1 VTLREGELESAAD
14 MEQALRAGD
23 VDSAELVERA
33 LRRAEAWQPSI
44 NAFSQELW
52 SDQAM
57 DEAGRIDR
65 TSLRERPRLAG
76 VPIVVKDLFDVA
88 GMETSGCCAAYR
100 GTVAERD
107 SPVIERIRGAGLVM
121 IGKANQHELAAGG
134 TNLVSACGRAGNPWD
149 PDRMTGG
156 SSGGSA
162 AAVAAGIVPWAL
174 GSDTGGSIR
183 IPGSMCGVWGLKP
196 TTGTIPLE
204 GVMPLA
210 PSMDV
215 PGPIAGTLDDLFG
228 LYDVMAGVSWG
239 EERRSASSGGAS
251 GSGLRVGMPDG
262 FFQDRIHDQ
271 VLGAVSAA
279 GEALE
284 AAGVV
289 VEPLNGTGLTNVRF
303 TWMAVCCP
311 EFADEHP
318 LLKDP
323 EKRKLVAP
331 QVVAW
336 LDLGESQSP
345 EGRAQAV
352 VERERIARW
361 FGEALDGPDAL
372 LIPTTPYP
380 APRANQSHVE
390 LGTAGT
396 VEVDHVGPGWIT
408 CSVNLAGLPAISL
421 PAGRSSDGMPIGVSL
436 VGRAGAEHELVRL
449 AAVWA
454 VSAGYAPARLS
465 LPDSSKPGPG
475 R

>member
-1 VTLREGELESAAD
+1 VTLRDGELESAAD
-14 MEQALRAGD
+14 MEEALRAGD
-23 VDSAELVERA
+23 VTSAELVERA

-57 DEAGRIDR
+57 GEARRIDR
-65 TSLRERPRLAG
+65 TSPRERPRLTG
-76 VPIVVKDLFDVA
+76 IPIVVKDLFDVA
-88 GMETSGCCAAYR
+88 GMETTGCCAAYR

-162 AAVAAGIVPWAL
+162 AAVAAGVVPWAL

-215 PGPIAGTLDDLFG
+215 AGPIAGTLKDLLG
-228 LYDVMAGVSWG
+228 LYDVMAGVSSG
-239 EERRSASSGGAS
+239 GGRRSASNGEAS
-251 GSGLRVGMPDG
+251 GAGLRVGMPDG
-262 FFQDRIHDQ
+262 FFHDRIHDQ
-271 VLGAVSAA
+271 VLGAVLAA
-279 GEALE
+279 GEALR
-284 AAGVV
+284 AAEVV
-289 VEPLNGTGLTNVRF
+289 AEPVDGTGLTDVRF

-336 LDLGESQSP
+336 LDLGESQSA
-345 EGRAQAV
+345 EGRAQARL
-352 VERERIARW
+352 ERERTARW
-361 FGEALDGPDAL
+361 FGEALDGRDAL

-380 APRANQSHVE
+380 APRADQSHVE
-390 LGTAGT
+390 LGAAGT

-436 VGRAGAEHELVRL
+436 VGRAGSEHELARL
-449 AAVWA
+449 ATVWA
-454 VSAGYAPARLS
+454 ASAGYAPVRPF
-465 LPDSSKPGPG
+465 LPESSKPGPG
-475 R
+475 

>member
-1 VTLREGELESAAD
+1 VEGVWLARPDEPAD
-14 MEQALRAGD
+14 
-23 VDSAELVERA
+23 
-33 LRRAEAWQPSI
+33 
-44 NAFSQELW
+44 
-52 SDQAM
+52 
-57 DEAGRIDR
+57 
-65 TSLRERPRLAG
+65 G
-76 VPIVVKDLFDVA
+76 VPVAIKDLLD
-88 GMETSGCCAAYR
+88 T
-100 GTVAERD
+100 
-107 SPVIERIRGAGLVM
+107 AGLVTTYGSA
-121 IGKANQHELAAGG
+121 IFAEHEPERSAAAVVRLEDAGYAVAGK
-134 TNLVSACGRAGNPWD
+134 TNLHEFAYGISSQNPHFGTVPNPRFPGRLA
-149 PDRMTGG
+149 GG

-228 LYDVMAGVSWG
+228 LYDVMAGVSSG
-239 EERRSASSGGAS
+239 EERRSASTGGAS

-262 FFQDRIHDQ
+262 FFHDRIHDQ

-279 GEALE
+279 GEALQ

-303 TWMAVCCP
+303 IWMAVCCP

-352 VERERIARW
+352 LERERIARW

-380 APRANQSHVE
+380 APRADQSHVE
-390 LGTAGT
+390 LGAAGT

-421 PAGRSSDGMPIGVSL
+421 PAGRSAEGMPIGVSL

-454 VSAGYAPARLS
+454 VSAGYAPARPS
-465 LPDSSKPGPG
+465 IPDSSKPGPG

>member
-1 VTLREGELESAAD
+1 VTLRDGELESAAD
-14 MEQALRAGD
+14 MEEALRAGD
-23 VDSAELVERA
+23 VTGAELVERA
-33 LRRAEAWQPSI
+33 LRRAETWQPSI

-57 DEAGRIDR
+57 GEARRIDR
-65 TSLRERPRLAG
+65 TSPRERPRLAG
-76 VPIVVKDLFDVA
+76 IPIVVKDLFDVA
-88 GMETSGCCAAYR
+88 GMETTGCCAAYR
-100 GTVAERD
+100 GSVAERD

-162 AAVAAGIVPWAL
+162 AAVAAGVVPWAL

-196 TTGTIPLE
+196 TTGTISLE

-215 PGPIAGTLDDLFG
+215 PGPIAGTLEDLFG
-228 LYDVMAGVSWG
+228 LYDVMAGVSSRG
-239 EERRSASSGGAS
+239 GRRSASNGGAS
-251 GSGLRVGMPDG
+251 GAGLRVGMPDG
-262 FFQDRIHDQ
+262 FFHDRIHDQ
-271 VLGAVSAA
+271 VLGAVLAA
-279 GEALE
+279 GETLR
-284 AAGVV
+284 AAEVV
-289 VEPLNGTGLTNVRF
+289 VEPVDGTGLTNVRF
-303 TWMAVCCP
+303 IWMAVCCP

-336 LDLGESQSP
+336 LDLGESQSE
-345 EGRAQAV
+345 EGRAQARL
-352 VERERIARW
+352 ERGRIARW
-361 FGEALDGPDAL
+361 FGEALDGRDAL

-380 APRANQSHVE
+380 APRADQSHVE
-390 LGTAGT
+390 LGAAGR

-436 VGRAGAEHELVRL
+436 VGRAGAEHELARL
-449 AAVWA
+449 ATVWSA
-454 VSAGYAPARLS
+454 SAGYAPVRPF

-475 R
+475 